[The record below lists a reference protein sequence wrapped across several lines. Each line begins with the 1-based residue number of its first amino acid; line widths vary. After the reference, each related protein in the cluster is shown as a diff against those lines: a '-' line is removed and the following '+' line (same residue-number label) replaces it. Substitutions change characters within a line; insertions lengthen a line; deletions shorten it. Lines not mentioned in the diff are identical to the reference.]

1 MKKFFFILSLI
12 FAVACSPA
20 KDEAQQIVDRA
31 MAAAGTDNVLNA
43 RIEFDFR
50 GRHYVANRKDGIFS
64 YERIFKDSLDTVH
77 DYVTNSGFRREINGE
92 QATVPDSM
100 AVKYTSSVNS
110 VIYFGLLPYGL
121 NDPAVIKHFLGEEKV
136 EGKPYLKVKVTFRQE
151 GGGEDFEDEFF
162 YWFHKEK
169 YTMDYFAYSF
179 EESDEISF
187 RLRKAINPRT
197 VGGIRVQDYINYK
210 PVTNALIVDSAMS
223 LYKQGALIELSRIE
237 SENVSVSAP
246 SE

>member
-1 MKKFFFILSLI
+1 MKNFFFILSLI
-12 FAVACSPA
+12 FAVACSPT

-31 MAAAGTDNVLNA
+31 IAAAGADNVLNA

-50 GRHYVANRKDGIFS
+50 GRHYVADRQGGLFS
-64 YERIFKDSLDTVH
+64 YERIFKDSLNTVH
-77 DYVTNSGFRREINGE
+77 DYVTNSGFRREVNGE
-92 QATVPDSM
+92 QVAVPDSM

-121 NDPAVIKHFLGEEKV
+121 NDPAVVKKFLGEEEV
-136 EGKPYLKVKVTFRQE
+136 EGQPYLKVKITFRQE

-162 YWFHKEK
+162 YWFHKERF
-169 YTMDYFAYSF
+169 TMDYFAYSF

-197 VGGIRVQDYINYK
+197 VEGIRVQDYINYK
-210 PVTNALIVDSAMS
+210 PATNAFIVDSAMS
-223 LYKQGALIELSRIE
+223 LYKKGELIELSRIE
-237 SENVSVSAP
+237 SENVSVTDP
-246 SE
+246 QE